1 MRKILKLI
9 GWICIICI
17 VIIGGWFT
25 IKILMPSLAATP
37 ATVVVWKTQ
46 VIPRNGNQQVA
57 FTPDGKQILDLY
69 DNYSD
74 KTNGIRRWDVASGKE
89 LPAIES
95 QQNFISLSKNG
106 LYYMTADT
114 KEKKYLYR
122 ISDQKQ
128 IAALPDLTKRGGI
141 IQLLG
146 EKPLVVTYKIQ
157 KGKKKDSTQRSYSFW
172 DVPGHKFLRPKPRQT
187 TLYNDDFWSST
198 NITFSDDGTKAY
210 SLWPVFAQTIKGK
223 SIQYVDGL
231 ERWPNWENPKSK
243 EAWLL
248 NEVNGKIVKLPFTK
262 QTSGVQFIW
271 MKSALS
277 KDAIHFAATSTS
289 VKNGYSSNGEDGSVW
304 CYDLSNRKLQW
315 TFFQKEHF
323 PDILRF
329 SADNTMLANGGY
341 FGDYKNNGGYL
352 NVIDTK
358 TGKLIQSYT
367 EQTLWQQISD
377 RTEKAIVDRMYHI
390 AFLKNRFKK
399 TFERYYRNTPP
410 GNSGLPTSLA
420 WSPDSKML
428 AAAYADGSLKL
439 WRVKE

>member
-1 MRKILKLI
+1 MRKLFKLI
-9 GWICIICI
+9 GWLCI
-17 VIIGGWFT
+17 VCVLLIGGWFT
-25 IKILMPSLAATP
+25 IKILIPSLAATP
-37 ATVVVWKTQ
+37 ATVVVWKAQ
-46 VIPRNGNQQVA
+46 VIPRDGNQQIA
-57 FTPDGKQILDLY
+57 FTPDGKQVLDLY

-95 QQNFISLSKNG
+95 QQNFVLLSKNG
-106 LYYMTADT
+106 QYYMAG
-114 KEKKYLYR
+114 EKYLYR
-122 ISDQKQ
+122 ISGQKQ
-128 IAALPDLTKRGGI
+128 ITALPDLTKRGGI

-146 EKPLVVTYKIQ
+146 EKPLVVIYKIQ
-157 KGKKKDSTQRSYSFW
+157 KWKKKDSTQRSYSFW
-172 DVPGHKFLRPKPRQT
+172 DVPDHKFLRPKSRQT

-198 NITFSDDGTKAY
+198 NITFSDDGTKAF
-210 SLWPVFAQTIKGK
+210 SLWPVFTQTIKGK
-223 SIQYVDGL
+223 TSRFVEGL
-231 ERWPNWENPKSK
+231 EPFSYSDNPMPK

-248 NEVNGKIVKLPFTK
+248 NEVNGNVIKLPFTK
-262 QTSGVQFIW
+262 QSSRVQFMW
-271 MKSALS
+271 MKPTLS
-277 KDAIHFAATSTS
+277 NDAIHLAATSTS
-289 VKNGYSSNGEDGSVW
+289 VKNGWSYNGEDGSVW

-399 TFERYYRNTPP
+399 NFESYYRNTPP

-439 WRVKE
+439 WQVRD